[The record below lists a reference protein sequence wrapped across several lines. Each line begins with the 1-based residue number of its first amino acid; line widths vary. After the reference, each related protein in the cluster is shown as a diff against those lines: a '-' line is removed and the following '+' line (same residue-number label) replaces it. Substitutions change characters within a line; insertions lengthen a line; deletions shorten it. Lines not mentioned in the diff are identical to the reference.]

1 MYFAGKVVYII
12 ALASVQFAIIQRYI
26 IFTACEEVP
35 DICLVS
41 VLFAGFFLHIFIKL
55 ADRSEG
61 RKHMSKED
69 FTQIIKLIFMLS
81 H

>member
-1 MYFAGKVVYII
+1 MYFAGRVVYII
-12 ALASVQFAIIQRYI
+12 ILASVQFGLIKRYI
-26 IFTACEEVP
+26 IFTECEEVP

-41 VLFAGFFLHIFIKL
+41 VLFAGFFFHIFIKL

-69 FTQIIKLIFMLS
+69 LTQMIQLIFMLS